1 VSETV
6 DPTYAGA
13 ADADAAGLSLARR
26 FRRHAEGLRRHR
38 RSPLCAQLMLDA
50 AADLAAGGLTARLFE
65 GVPVPPGS
73 VPQLRLLAA
82 LHHLVLAGRAP
93 ELAAYYPSAGGTRPP
108 ERVWPA
114 AVATLEQHFDW
125 VQQRLHRTVQTNE
138 PGRSAVL
145 FSALLWLTDR
155 YRRPIRLLEIGASAG
170 LNLIP
175 DRYCY
180 LVDGR
185 ALGDPSSP
193 LRFDA
198 PWQPGPLIDVHAAA
212 RDLRILARGGC
223 DQRPLDPRQP
233 EDRLTLMSYIWADE
247 LNRIERLKSA
257 LDVAAACAVPIAT
270 EPASAWLARALADRD
285 AGELTVIW
293 QSIFRQY
300 VASEEWAAIEDAVRR
315 AADRG
320 PPVAW
325 LAMEP
330 TGAQL
335 AQIGLSLRSHPDEPA
350 ELLAH
355 CGDHGPPV
363 MWYPPGTA
371 PRAEA
376 LV

>member
-82 LHHLVLAGRAP
+82 LHH
-93 ELAAYYPSAGGTRPP
+93 
-108 ERVWPA
+108 
-114 AVATLEQHFDW
+114 
-125 VQQRLHRTVQTNE
+125 
-138 PGRSAVL
+138 
-145 FSALLWLTDR
+145 
-155 YRRPIRLLEIGASAG
+155 
-170 LNLIP
+170 
-175 DRYCY
+175 
-180 LVDGR
+180 
-185 ALGDPSSP
+185 PSSP